1 MAMQCCSPRKGMS
14 ASRQAGFQK
23 GPDIG
28 GLAGFAIVVGAI
40 VLAIAVHEGPWW
52 QKLLIAPGVLLA
64 YVAAGVLVSL
74 LFAGILWLYFAGG
87 KLHRRTQL
95 RRLLALEGARDFPAA
110 EALAQSICE
119 SLDLGYRDALRDA
132 PALALQLSE
141 AASRDGRLRQHYLR
155 VLMDHASWSREVEVA
170 LFEGREAMAATD
182 LWRWLYWFR
191 TNLPREDLEGADR
204 LAPALEYALARMN
217 DRERR
222 SNWID
227 CLSRARDSAP
237 WRRVAAAFAE
247 DLAALDAGSGIKLT
261 PQQRRGLDLLLGKA
275 RLR

>member
-1 MAMQCCSPRKGMS
+1 MAMQCWSPRKGMS

-28 GLAGFAIVVGAI
+28 GLVGFAIIVGAI
-40 VLAIAVHEGPWW
+40 VVAIAMHEGPWW
-52 QKLLIAPGVLLA
+52 QKLLIAPGVLLGYA
-64 YVAAGVLVSL
+64 AAGLLVSL
-74 LFAGILWLYFAGG
+74 LFGGILWLYFAGG
-87 KLHRRTQL
+87 KLHRRRQL

-110 EALAQSICE
+110 EALAQSI
-119 SLDLGYRDALRDA
+119 
-132 PALALQLSE
+132 SE
-141 AASRDGRLRQHYLR
+141 AASRDGPLRRHCLR

-170 LFEGREAMAATD
+170 LFEGREAMAAAD
-182 LWRWLYWFR
+182 LWRWLHWFR
-191 TNLPREDLEGADR
+191 TNLPRDDLEAADR

-227 CLSRARDSAP
+227 CLPRARDSAP